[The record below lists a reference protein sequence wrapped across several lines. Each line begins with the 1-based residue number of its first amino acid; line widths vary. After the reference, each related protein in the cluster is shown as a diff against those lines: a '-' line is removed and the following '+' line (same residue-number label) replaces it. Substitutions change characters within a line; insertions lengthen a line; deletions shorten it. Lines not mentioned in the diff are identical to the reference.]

1 MSHGGDRYRNKVR
14 LDFSVN
20 TNPAGVLENVKE
32 ALTESISKA
41 EHYPDQEASALRKDL
56 AKALNVREDML
67 VFGNGASEII
77 MAAVRAAKPKHVV
90 LPVPSFS
97 GYQWA
102 LRTEEPKIYYVEM
115 EEDFQVTDKLTGCLT
130 EDVDMVFLT
139 NPNNPT
145 GRYIRHDLLEEI
157 LDVCREKKIV
167 VCLDECFM
175 ELSDDPEG
183 NTCVPEIS
191 RWPNLIILRAFTK
204 SFAIPGVRLG
214 YSICADTE
222 MNASIRKMLP
232 EWNLSIM
239 AQDAGV
245 AALKETASLKEAR
258 IQIQKERAFLEAE
271 LSKAGMRCIPSKA
284 NYLLLQ
290 SPVTDLYER
299 LLKKEILIR
308 DCSDYQGLGKGYYRV
323 AVRPREENEELI
335 TAIRDVIEEKS

>member
-20 TNPAGVLENVKE
+20 TNPKGVLESVRQS
-32 ALTESISKA
+32 LIDSIAKA

-56 AKALNVREDML
+56 SKALGVPEETL

-77 MAAVRAAKPKHVV
+77 MAAVRAAKPKQVV

-102 LRTEEPKIYYVEM
+102 LRAEEPAIRYVEM
-115 EEDFQVTDKLTGCLT
+115 EDDFQITEKLIGELT
-130 EDVDMVFLT
+130 EDVDMLFLT

-145 GRYIRHDLLEEI
+145 GRYICHDLLEKI
-157 LDVCREKKIV
+157 LDVCRERRILV
-167 VCLDECFM
+167 MLDECFM
-175 ELSDDPEG
+175 ELSDEPEA
-183 NTCVPEIS
+183 NTCVPQTS

-214 YSICADTE
+214 YMICADTQL
-222 MNASIRKMLP
+222 NAVIRKMLP

-245 AALKETASLKEAR
+245 AALKELGTLKEAR
-258 IQIQKERAFLEAE
+258 EQIQTERTYLKEQLEE
-271 LSKAGMRCIPSKA
+271 AGMQCTTSNA
-284 NYLLLQ
+284 GFLLIK
-290 SPVTDLYER
+290 SPCEDLYEK
-299 LLKKEILIR
+299 LLEKEILIR
-308 DCSDYQGLGKGYYRV
+308 DCSDYQGLSKGYYRV
-323 AVRPREENEELI
+323 AVRPKEENEELI
-335 TAIRDVIEEKS
+335 KAIRDVIEERT